1 MTYCK
6 LNDAL
11 EEVDTEYVIDNV
23 TDRVVK
29 MEKTLVRDLS
39 NILSLVK
46 FSSWARYYIST
57 IYSIAYSENTAT
69 AKL

>member
-11 EEVDTEYVIDNV
+11 EKVDTEYVIDSV

-29 MEKTLVRDLS
+29 MGKNHFLTLARDLS

-46 FSSWARYYIST
+46 FSS
-57 IYSIAYSENTAT
+57 
-69 AKL
+69 